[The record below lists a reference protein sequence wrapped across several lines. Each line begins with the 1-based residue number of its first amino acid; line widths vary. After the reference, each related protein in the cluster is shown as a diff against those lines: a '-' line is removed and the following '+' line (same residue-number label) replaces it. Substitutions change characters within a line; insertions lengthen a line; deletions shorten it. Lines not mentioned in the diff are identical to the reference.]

1 MVNGSLFVLTV
12 RLCVIF
18 SDSALRK
25 APVLPLIGLVMT
37 GLNRATRRRVL
48 QLPQI
53 SSVWEGDRRPL
64 SSGLSVVSSELL
76 DPSSS
81 SPPDGDCIL
90 WVDGS
95 QGMVRA
101 MDVVPA
107 ETGHE
112 AIVRTLLRAMEHPH
126 NPGKPARPQKI
137 VVRDRETQFYLR
149 GVLQDLE
156 IVLDYVPELPLI
168 DEIFRGFQDA
178 TNTRPPQ
185 LPPQFAVPLIEK
197 AEELWQDAPWEV
209 LSDHQ
214 ILEIELNRW
223 DLGSVYASVMGMLGM
238 EYGVLLYRSLDS
250 LKQFRQRV
258 LANESLEQMEEAF
271 LGQDCLFL
279 TYESDEDD
287 VEEEDFELVDLSTA
301 ENRPAF
307 GTLHPLEGIRSF
319 LYDEEAI
326 ALLVILEALHRFMR
340 QHRRKFEKDAFPSVS
355 SKYKIPVPEGAEEGL
370 TSVPVKVSTLPDVA
384 TELFTMVEEEE
395 ETFLPVIRDDLV
407 PENSFLSLGVV
418 PWEMVERMR
427 SQVDHHQAGE
437 PAEAGEGL
445 PVILIQTSR
454 PKAKSMVDEIRAAG
468 GIKGICFN
476 PGADPF
482 VGDHYDL
489 GLLQTANGELHLFG
503 EFEDEDPTHI
513 QARKKWEQ
521 RCKKTK
527 GYCGLVVAKGLTGA
541 SRGNPSIKDMV
552 ALFEVRAISSNELGL
567 GTLERKFAVD
577 SV

>member
-1 MVNGSLFVLTV
+1 
-12 RLCVIF
+12 
-18 SDSALRK
+18 
-25 APVLPLIGLVMT
+25 MT
-37 GLNRATRRRVL
+37 GLNRATRRRLL
-48 QLPQI
+48 QLPQVP
-53 SSVWEGDRRPL
+53 SVWEGDRRPL
-64 SSGLSVVSSELL
+64 STGLSIA
-76 DPSSS
+76 S
-81 SPPDGDCIL
+81 SPTIDSTNAHPDGDCIL

-95 QGMVRA
+95 QGVVRA
-101 MDVVPA
+101 MDVVPD

-156 IVLDYVPELPLI
+156 ITLDYVPELPLI

-178 TNTRPPQ
+178 TDTRPPQ
-185 LPPQFAVPLIEK
+185 LPPQFADQLIEK
-197 AEELWQDAPWEV
+197 AEGLWQDAPWEV
-209 LSDHQ
+209 LGDHQ
-214 ILEIELNRW
+214 ILEIELNQW
-223 DLGSVYASVMGMLGM
+223 DLHSLYASVMGMLGM
-238 EYGVLLYRSLDS
+238 EYGILLYRSLDS

-279 TYESDEDD
+279 TFESGEDED
-287 VEEEDFELVDLSTA
+287 EDPLELVDPDSEIT
-301 ENRPAF
+301 PVF

-319 LYDEEAI
+319 LYDEEALS
-326 ALLVILEALHRFMR
+326 LLVILEALHRFMR
-340 QHRRKFEKDAFPSVS
+340 QHRRKFEGDAFPAVS
-355 SKYKIPVPEGAEEGL
+355 SKYKIPLPEGSEAN
-370 TSVPVKVSTLPDVA
+370 TSAVSVKVSTMPDLA
-384 TELFTMVEEEE
+384 NELFAMVDDEEEE
-395 ETFLPVIRDDLV
+395 PFFPVIRDDLV
-407 PENSFLSLGVV
+407 PEHSFLSLGVM

-427 SQVDHHQAGE
+427 SHVDHHQGGE
-437 PAEAGEGL
+437 PTESGEGL

-454 PKAKSMVDEIRAAG
+454 PKAKAMVDEIKEAG
-468 GIKGICFN
+468 GIRGICFN

-503 EFEDEDPTHI
+503 EFEEDDPTHI

-541 SRGNPSIKDMV
+541 SRGNPNMKDMV
-552 ALFEVRAISSNELGL
+552 ALFEVKAISSDELGL
-567 GTLERKFAVD
+567 GLLERKFAVD
-577 SV
+577 WV